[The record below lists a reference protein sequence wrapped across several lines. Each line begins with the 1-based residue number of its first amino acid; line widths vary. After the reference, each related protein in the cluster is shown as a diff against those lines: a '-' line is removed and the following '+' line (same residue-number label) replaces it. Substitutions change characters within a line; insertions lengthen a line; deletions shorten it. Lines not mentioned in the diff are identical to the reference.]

1 MSKEL
6 NRSKKG
12 RRFRVKTTAHDF
24 NRPLSPSQSLAQSI
38 HEMRLMR
45 EGKLPKKS
53 WWDYIKEQKDKEEK
67 F

>member
-1 MSKEL
+1 MQMPDIQ
-6 NRSKKG
+6 N
-12 RRFRVKTTAHDF
+12 TT
-24 NRPLSPSQSLAQSI
+24 RPLSPSQSLAQSV

-53 WWDYIKEQKDKEEK
+53 WWDYLKEQKDKEEK